1 MADTAEQEAERL
13 QAVLAELQASHAASH
28 GYYSRE
34 LAAATDDALRVC
46 QQVEAAMA
54 RVGDKMREEAG
65 RHAAPTP
72 DAAAKA
78 RVKEAE
84 QALALAQ
91 QANKEL
97 TEAAGARREELEAEV
112 ARLNKALAAAAADL
126 SHVKE
131 ESALKEGSASQRSAL
146 DGRLEA
152 LGRELAEEKQ
162 ECGRLGQEVAQ
173 LHGLVAQLRATVE
186 VDEKELA
193 QDRALLL
200 KGKTEREALKKEL
213 AAAQKVV
220 LKHAACGDK
229 LSYLQVRPL
238 PLLQVR
244 VRLESESA
252 RGA

>member
-34 LAAATDDALRVC
+34 LDAATDDALRVC
-46 QQVEAAMA
+46 DQVEAAMA
-54 RVGDKMREEAG
+54 RVGDKVREEAAR

-72 DAAAKA
+72 DSASE
-78 RVKEAE
+78 VKEVQEAQE
-84 QALALAQ
+84 ALALAQ

-97 TEAAGARREELEAEV
+97 TEAAGARGQEFEAEV
-112 ARLNKALAAAAADL
+112 ARLNKALETAAAEL
-126 SHVKE
+126 RQVKE
-131 ESALKEGSASQRSAL
+131 ESAFEEGSASQPSAL
-146 DGRLEA
+146 DDRLEA

-162 ECGRLGQEVAQ
+162 ECGRLRQEVAQ
-173 LHGLVAQLRATVE
+173 LHGVVAQLRATVE

-213 AAAQKVV
+213 AAAHKVV

-229 LSYLQVRPL
+229 LSYLQVRHPG
-238 PLLQVR
+238 LL
-244 VRLESESA
+244 
-252 RGA
+252 